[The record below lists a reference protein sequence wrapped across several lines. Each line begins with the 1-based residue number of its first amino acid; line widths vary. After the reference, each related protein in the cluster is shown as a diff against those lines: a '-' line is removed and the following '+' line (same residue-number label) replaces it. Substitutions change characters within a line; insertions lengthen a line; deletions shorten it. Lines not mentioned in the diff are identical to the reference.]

1 MSELE
6 EVIDQLWLH
15 NTFAEDPWAVDR
27 AFAAVREPW

>member
-27 AFAAVREPW
+27 AFCGSS